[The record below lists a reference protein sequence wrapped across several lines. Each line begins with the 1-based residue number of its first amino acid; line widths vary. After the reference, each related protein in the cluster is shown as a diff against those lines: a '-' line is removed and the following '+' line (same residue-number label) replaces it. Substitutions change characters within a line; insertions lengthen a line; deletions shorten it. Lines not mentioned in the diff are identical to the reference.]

1 MIESQQSK
9 VVYKISESPVFNF
22 PYKIFSPEDIQ
33 VFWTENETDL
43 SMSGNVQ
50 LTKGKDYTVENA
62 ADYSCGANIVL
73 SDAFMQKK
81 GSFISI
87 LRNTPFTQ
95 STALPERGK
104 LPSEALEAQL
114 DKIVMMAQQLKEEV
128 SRCVKVSFTSP
139 ETANRYFDEILLACE
154 GAANSAEA
162 AAEVA
167 KRAEEVFEEIKNSGA
182 AENSVSLH
190 NISPVAHD
198 GYLLN
203 LNGGTMRGMMRSEVA
218 DFFFR
223 TVSDSHICFCGS
235 KSFDEGASLFLLG
248 QDVKSQWDTPGMFK
262 IRAKAKDANGNPVD
276 AIFLGTPD
284 GFMSFKGRPIAFS
297 VDGVGAD
304 GSGNVHLNAL
314 PKSGGQMTGDTITR
328 DTNKSFIRLAGGE
341 TQAAGAVITLY
352 GSESTEN
359 AGEFAVSVRA
369 GDNSSTLRATP
380 NGDLSW
386 QEKDIT
392 LGYPDY
398 SRGVDVTHE
407 QIVNIYVAPED
418 GWFSC
423 EVNNGGKL
431 FINDNWVS
439 GGYFDMNV
447 MVPVKAGDKIYG
459 TNRIS
464 ENTFRCRFFP
474 IKRGV

>member
-162 AAEVA
+162 AAEAA
-167 KRAEEVFEEIKNSGA
+167 KRAEEVFEEINNSGA

-284 GFMSFKGRPIAFS
+284 GFMSFKGRPVTFS
-297 VDGVGAD
+297 VDGVGAEGD
-304 GSGNVHLNAL
+304 GNIQLNAL
-314 PKSGGQMTGDTITR
+314 PKSGGQMTTIMAMSR
-328 DTNKSFIRLAGGE
+328 NVDDSFLGLCGG
-341 TQAAGAVITLY
+341 TGKNGAELFLCGASNPDLPSVFQLIARTSDGVVTLQ
-352 GSESTEN
+352 GSPDSQLTW
-359 AGEFAVSVRA
+359 G
-369 GDNSSTLRATP
+369 G
-380 NGDLSW
+380 
-386 QEKDIT
+386 KDIT

-423 EVNNGGKL
+423 EINNGGQL

-439 GGYFDMNV
+439 GGYYDMNV

-459 TNRIS
+459 TNRTS
-464 ENTFRCRFFP
+464 GNTFGCRFFP